1 MDAVEG
7 TPQFHIWPSIRIV
20 ETVQADDFTTW
31 SPLQCSG
38 PFSAARYH
46 LLPYFARFHWQ
57 LAVFDRSQQVIA
69 RYDSAWQDGT
79 DRLTFTILQ
88 NWLDSNGGNPYRHSY
103 EYTIVKATPVP
114 TNAHDTG
121 IVVLWVA
128 KQLLYGKDLDNAP
141 VDWEPERSSA
151 MEPIRVEDDFDDF
164 IDYD

>member
-1 MDAVEG
+1 M
-7 TPQFHIWPSIRIV
+7 
-20 ETVQADDFTTW
+20 
-31 SPLQCSG
+31 
-38 PFSAARYH
+38 
-46 LLPYFARFHWQ
+46 
-57 LAVFDRSQQVIA
+57 
-69 RYDSAWQDGT
+69 
-79 DRLTFTILQ
+79 
-88 NWLDSNGGNPYRHSY
+88 
-103 EYTIVKATPVP
+103 P